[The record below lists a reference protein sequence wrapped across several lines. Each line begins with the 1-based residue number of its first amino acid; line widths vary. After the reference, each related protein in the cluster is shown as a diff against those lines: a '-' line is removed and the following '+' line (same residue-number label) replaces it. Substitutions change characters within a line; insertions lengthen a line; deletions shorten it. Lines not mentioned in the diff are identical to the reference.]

1 MIGVGWSDDLGGMG
15 AGYAAALGGTL
26 IERTGPEDDPT
37 SRAVVRLLAREGIDH
52 QPIRVPDHA
61 ADWTLLVTSGEHG
74 DKLPIGFRGCHAAL
88 ELGIVRAFPRRV
100 LRPAGRGRGAEP
112 AGGPLLSAPGARCRL
127 FAPAM
132 RNMRDREFP
141 VSRFAGSIDLLCCN
155 RQ

>member
-1 MIGVGWSDDLGGMG
+1 MGWSDDLGGMG
-15 AGYAAALGGTL
+15 AGYASALGATL
-26 IERTGPEDDPT
+26 IGALGPEDDPT

-61 ADWTLLVTSGEHG
+61 ADWTLLVTSGEYG

-88 ELGIVRAFPRRV
+88 ELASFEPFLAESCDLRV
-100 LRPAGRGRGAEP
+100 VAAVPNRLA
-112 AGGPLLSAPGARCRL
+112 GPLLSAPGARCRL